1 MEKNEMKK
9 NGFEYNGRNY
19 YLVFNLNVMEAIQAK
34 YGTLGKWGEVTGSNG
49 EEPDISAIIDGFEI
63 MLNEGEEIAH
73 EDDFKP
79 ITHKQVGRIISGI
92 GLQKATEILNGVVQ
106 EATANTE
113 KNA

>member
-1 MEKNEMKK
+1 MKNSE
-9 NGFEYNGRNY
+9 FTFNGRTYN
-19 YLVFNLNVMEAIQAK
+19 LVFNLNVMETIQAK
-34 YGTLGKWGEVTGSNG
+34 YGTLGKWGEVTGANG
-49 EEPDISAIIDGFEI
+49 DEPHISAIIDGFEI

-92 GLQKATEILNGVVQ
+92 GLQKATELLNTVVS
-106 EATANTE
+106 ESTARNE